1 MEYECASF
9 HMMKRI
15 ELKTQPSCLLGLIW
29 YSAQFADTQLQ
40 WHDDTMARMF
50 CSRMGVGSPTRA
62 SNFCPRGLK
71 WMLYGVVIVYPLSCW
86 SGCKHE
92 GSFFC
97 KAITTTH
104 RSCQRSTALGP
115 LLQLRT
121 GTSKLWS
128 KQTVSLLSKE
138 WPKIGGNR
146 PTRLCL
152 ETLSTMKVS
161 YIHGHGCQ
169 AFIDPHH
176 LLDSCK
182 LVVG

>member
-9 HMMKRI
+9 HMIKRI
-15 ELKTQPSCLLGLIW
+15 ELTTQPSCLLGLIW

-40 WHDDTMARMF
+40 WLE
-50 CSRMGVGSPTRA
+50 CSLFKNGGGFTYQGQQFLSQRSQMDAVWCCDSVSPFLLVSMQA
-62 SNFCPRGLK
+62 WGEFLLQG
-71 WMLYGVVIVYPLSCW
+71 
-86 SGCKHE
+86 H
-92 GSFFC
+92 
-97 KAITTTH
+97 TTTH

-152 ETLSTMKVS
+152 ETLSPMKS
-161 YIHGHGCQ
+161 HTYMGMGARH
-169 AFIDPHH
+169 
-176 LLDSCK
+176 S
-182 LVVG
+182 